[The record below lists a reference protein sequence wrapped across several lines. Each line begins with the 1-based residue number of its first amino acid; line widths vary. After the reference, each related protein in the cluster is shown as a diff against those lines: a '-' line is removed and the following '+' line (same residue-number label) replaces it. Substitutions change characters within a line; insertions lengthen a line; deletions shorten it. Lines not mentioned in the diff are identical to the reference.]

1 MDIAKRVSHFNKRWE
16 IIKDEDHQQNFEQFK
31 IRILNDFEDIDELVT
46 EEGIA
51 DFCRAFGIRK
61 YRYHPDFHFRAD
73 KIIFAKLLSITD
85 ERELYFAIDQIL
97 NLKFTIRYG
106 IQDQCRQ
113 LIKSLKESIQLSGL
127 HVQLLH
133 DDEEGYFLSPSGE
146 KEFDQKLVN
155 EVLPFLNPESRKH
168 FVEAL
173 RLSME
178 KTPKSSIKSA
188 ESVRRFLE
196 EFLRYKLSNDK
207 GLSSNIV
214 EAGKKLKLNKS
225 ADSFINSIM
234 QFFKYMDDY
243 FNKNSKHNDGDI
255 GEAENEYLIYQ
266 AGVLARYIH
275 QKLPSNCI
283 TSS

>member
-61 YRYHPDFHFRAD
+61 YRYHPDFPVG
-73 KIIFAKLLSITD
+73 KIKNKNIFAKLSSITD

-97 NLKFTIRYG
+97 NLTFPSLF
-106 IQDQCRQ
+106 DFRQ